1 MKRIG
6 CVGDNC
12 VDHYRQTGEDH
23 FGGNPV
29 NVAVYTR
36 RLGDGISYVGAVG
49 TDGRGAALLDAL
61 RGRGVDVSH
70 VHVDEG
76 STAVTYVE
84 HINGDRVFGDYDE
97 GVMAR
102 FALTEED
109 IAFLGGHALVVSGLW
124 GHAEGYLA
132 RIRQAGAVTAFDC
145 SDRPEDPAAQ
155 TALPCT
161 DIAFFSDD
169 GSDDEALRQR
179 LRQLAALGPRIV
191 VATRGSRGSMAYD
204 GQRFYG
210 QGIVPCRVVDTM
222 GAGDSFIA
230 GFLTRR
236 ILGDGM
242 EDALRFAATAA
253 ANTCK
258 FHGGFGYPHP
268 LD

>member
-36 RLGDGISYVGAVG
+36 RLGGGISYVGAVG
-49 TDGRGAALLDAL
+49 TDGRGAALLD
-61 RGRGVDVSH
+61 
-70 VHVDEG
+70 
-76 STAVTYVE
+76 
-84 HINGDRVFGDYDE
+84 
-97 GVMAR
+97 
-102 FALTEED
+102 
-109 IAFLGGHALVVSGLW
+109 
-124 GHAEGYLA
+124 
-132 RIRQAGAVTAFDC
+132 
-145 SDRPEDPAAQ
+145 
-155 TALPCT
+155 ALPCT

-230 GFLTRR
+230 GFLHSW
-236 ILGDGM
+236 LEG
-242 EDALRFAATAA
+242 
-253 ANTCK
+253 
-258 FHGGFGYPHP
+258 
-268 LD
+268 LDIPGCMASGAQCSAVTLAYEGAW

>member
-1 MKRIG
+1 MRKMLACILLCALVLSLSG
-6 CVGDNC
+6 C
-12 VDHYRQTGEDH
+12 
-23 FGGNPV
+23 GGNAE
-29 NVAVYTR
+29 NAAVIDMTSEIYTQEDYLAAVQAVKTGFR
-36 RLGDGISYVGAVG
+36 DFQGCTLTEISYAG
-49 TDGRGAALLDAL
+49 
-61 RGRGVDVSH
+61 
-70 VHVDEG
+70 DETVQKEQAYILG
-76 STAVTYVE
+76 
-84 HINGDRVFGDYDE
+84 FGDYDE
-97 GVMAR
+97 GVMAQ

-169 GSDDEALRQR
+169 SSDDEALRQR

-230 GFLTRR
+230 GFLHSW
-236 ILGDGM
+236 LEG
-242 EDALRFAATAA
+242 
-253 ANTCK
+253 
-258 FHGGFGYPHP
+258 
-268 LD
+268 LDIPGCMASGAQCSAVTLAYEGAW

>member
-36 RLGDGISYVGAVG
+36 RLGGNASYVGAVG
-49 TDGRGAALLDAL
+49 TDSRGAAMLEAL

-70 VHVDEG
+70 VHVEPG

-97 GVMAR
+97 GVMTH

-109 IAFLGGHALVVSGLW
+109 VAFLGSHDLVVSGLW
-124 GHAEGYLA
+124 GHAEAYLS
-132 RIRQAGAVTAFDC
+132 RIRQHGAVTAFDC
-145 SDRPEDPAAQ
+145 SDH
-155 TALPCT
+155 
-161 DIAFFSDD
+161 S
-169 GSDDEALRQR
+169 SDDETLLRRLQALT
-179 LRQLAALGPRIV
+179 AAGTRIA
-191 VATRGSRGSMAYD
+191 VATRGARGSMAYD
-204 GQRFYG
+204 GKQVCR
-210 QGIVPCRVVDTM
+210 QGIIPCQVVDTM

-230 GFLTRR
+230 GFLHGYLEGLD
-236 ILGDGM
+236 IPACM
-242 EDALRFAATAA
+242 TAGA
-253 ANTCK
+253 QCSAVTLSYE
-258 FHGGFGYPHP
+258 GAW
-268 LD
+268 

>member
-1 MKRIG
+1 M
-6 CVGDNC
+6 
-12 VDHYRQTGEDH
+12 
-23 FGGNPV
+23 
-29 NVAVYTR
+29 R
-36 RLGDGISYVGAVG
+36 RLAGWTLLFVFVLSLFGCGKTGGDMRVRGIDSEIYTDEDYLAAVQAVIAGFRDFQGCTLTEISYAG
-49 TDGRGAALLDAL
+49 
-61 RGRGVDVSH
+61 
-70 VHVDEG
+70 DETVRKEQEYILG
-76 STAVTYVE
+76 
-84 HINGDRVFGDYDE
+84 FGDYDE
-97 GVMAR
+97 GVMAQ

-230 GFLTRR
+230 GFLHSW
-236 ILGDGM
+236 LEG
-242 EDALRFAATAA
+242 
-253 ANTCK
+253 
-258 FHGGFGYPHP
+258 
-268 LD
+268 LDIPGCMASGAQCSAVTLAYEGAW

>member
-23 FGGNPV
+23 FGGNPA

-36 RLGDGISYVGAVG
+36 RLGGNASYVGAVG
-49 TDGRGAALLDAL
+49 TDSRGAAMLEAL

-97 GVMAR
+97 GVMTH

-109 IAFLGGHALVVSGLW
+109 VAFLGSHDLVVSGLW
-124 GHAEGYLA
+124 GHAEAYLS
-132 RIRQAGAVTAFDC
+132 RIRQHGAVTAFDC

-155 TALPCT
+155 TALPGT
-161 DIAFFSDD
+161 DIVFFSDD
-169 GSDDEALRQR
+169 SSDDETLLRRLQALT
-179 LRQLAALGPRIV
+179 AAGPRIA
-191 VATRGSRGSMAYD
+191 VATRGARGSMAYD
-204 GQRFYG
+204 GKQVCR
-210 QGIVPCRVVDTM
+210 QGIIPCQVVDTM

-230 GFLTRR
+230 GFLHGYLEGLD
-236 ILGDGM
+236 IPACM
-242 EDALRFAATAA
+242 TAGA
-253 ANTCK
+253 QCSAVTLSYE
-258 FHGGFGYPHP
+258 GAW
-268 LD
+268 

>member
-36 RLGDGISYVGAVG
+36 RLGGGISYVGAVG

-97 GVMAR
+97 GVMAQ

-109 IAFLGGHALVVSGLW
+109 IAFLGSHALVVSGLW

-204 GQRFYG
+204 GQRFYE
-210 QGIVPCRVVDTM
+210 QGIIPCQVVDTM
-222 GAGDSFIA
+222 GAGDSLIA
-230 GFLTRR
+230 GFLHGY
-236 ILGDGM
+236 LEGLDLPACM
-242 EDALRFAATAA
+242 TAGA
-253 ANTCK
+253 QCSAVTLSYE
-258 FHGGFGYPHP
+258 GAW
-268 LD
+268 

>member
-36 RLGDGISYVGAVG
+36 RLGGNASYVGAVG
-49 TDGRGAALLDAL
+49 TDSRGAAMLEAL

-70 VHVDEG
+70 VHVEPG

-97 GVMAR
+97 GVMTH

-109 IAFLGGHALVVSGLW
+109 VAFLGSHDLVVSGLW
-124 GHAEGYLA
+124 GHAEAYLS
-132 RIRQAGAVTAFDC
+132 RIRQHGAVTAFDC

-155 TALPCT
+155 TALPGT
-161 DIAFFSDD
+161 DIVFFSDD
-169 GSDDEALRQR
+169 SSDDETLLRRLQALT
-179 LRQLAALGPRIV
+179 AAGPRIV
-191 VATRGSRGSMAYD
+191 VATRGARGSMAYD
-204 GQRFYG
+204 GQRFYE
-210 QGIVPCRVVDTM
+210 QGIIPCQVVDTM

-230 GFLTRR
+230 GFLYS
-236 ILGDGM
+236 ICAGKGIQEAMADG
-242 EDALRFAATAA
+242 A
-253 ANTCK
+253 ANSSVTIAYS
-258 FHGGFGYPHP
+258 GAW
-268 LD
+268 

>member
-36 RLGDGISYVGAVG
+36 RLGGCASYVGAVG

-61 RGRGVDVSH
+61 RSRGVDVSH
-70 VHVDEG
+70 VHVEEG
-76 STAVTYVE
+76 ATAVTYVE
-84 HINGDRVFGDYDE
+84 HINGDRVFGDYEE
-97 GVMAR
+97 GVMAQ

-109 IAFLGGHALVVSGLW
+109 IAFLGSHDLVVRGLW
-124 GHAEGYLA
+124 GHTETFLS

-155 TALPCT
+155 TALSGT

-169 GSDDEALRQR
+169 SSDDDALL
-179 LRQLAALGPRIV
+179 LRMQQLAAAGPRVV
-191 VATRGSRGSMAYD
+191 VATRGSRGSIAWD
-204 GQRFYG
+204 GRQLYR

-230 GFLTRR
+230 GFLHGWLEELD
-236 ILGDGM
+236 IPGCM
-242 EDALRFAATAA
+242 AAGAQCSAVTLAYEGA
-253 ANTCK
+253 W
-258 FHGGFGYPHP
+258 
-268 LD
+268 